1 MRLWTIQPMS
11 VYNLIISEGHYICD
25 DKKSHFLQERRFRRA
40 YDWLVGKMTEII
52 GPAPEKVTY
61 PVWAHLEKPDLS
73 DYVDDYETETQV
85 CIEFEIDPK
94 DVVFTKHDYWSNCA
108 LNFGPYI
115 IANSIEE
122 FDAKYDAIEALPWP
136 EQKKAIYDS
145 WDNIIVPFEK
155 VNKPYTQATF
165 WILKSSQIKEV
176 TFFEVKR
183 SHQAA

>member
-11 VYNLIISEGHYICD
+11 VYNLIISEGNYICD
-25 DKKSHFLQERRFRRA
+25 DKKSYCLKDSRYRIA
-40 YDWLVGKMTEII
+40 YDWLVGKMKEII
-52 GPAPEKVTY
+52 GPAPEQVTY
-61 PVWAHLEKPDLS
+61 PVWAYLEKPNLEK
-73 DYVDDYETETQV
+73 YVNTITTEIQV

-94 DVVFTKHDYWSNCA
+94 DVVFTRHDCWSICA

-115 IANSIEE
+115 IADSDEE
-122 FDAKYDAIEALPWP
+122 FDEKYDAIEALPWP
-136 EQKKAIYDS
+136 EQEKAIYDS

-165 WILKSSQIKEV
+165 WTLKSSQIKEV
-176 TFFEVKR
+176 TFFEAKR

>member
-52 GPAPEKVTY
+52 GPAPDKVTY
-61 PVWAHLEKPDLS
+61 PVWAYLEKPDLS

-94 DVVFTKHDYWSNCA
+94 DVVFTKHDYWSICA
-108 LNFGPYI
+108 LNFGPYV
-115 IANSIEE
+115 IANSNEE
-122 FDAKYDAIEALPWP
+122 FDAKYDAIEALPWK
-136 EQKKAIYDS
+136 EYEKAVYDS
-145 WDNIIVPFEK
+145 WDNIIIPFEK

-165 WILKSSQIKEV
+165 WILNSSQIKEV